1 VISSLELARLCGV
14 SQGTVDR
21 ALHGRAGISLKTRD
35 RILDHAR
42 QHGYR
47 PNPAAREL
55 ITGKSGT
62 VSATIPSVNNIFFM
76 DLLSEIGRRLKER
89 NLRLQITP
97 VESRGDFLAALDDFA
112 ARRHRMALVI
122 PPEEGIAAPASVSL
136 RMALVSLVSPCEGTG
151 VHFLAPDEQETG
163 RAAIRYLHG
172 RGHRRIL
179 HLTYPRRSHAI
190 EARAAGYAE
199 QASALGLSPQVLAGV
214 GRTSLARAIE
224 EGRPT
229 ALFCHNDWLALTTL
243 LLLSEMGLR
252 VPEDISVLGVDNS
265 PTLAAIN
272 PGLTTM
278 AYPMEAI
285 GAAVLD
291 VLDGKPAQLT
301 GTLMKVVE
309 RTTVRSRPLK
319 TAQHIHYK

>member
-1 VISSLELARLCGV
+1 MISSLELARLCGV

-35 RILDHAR
+35 RILGLAQ

-55 ITGKSGT
+55 ITGQSGT
-62 VSATIPSVNNIFFM
+62 VGAIIPSVNNIFFM
-76 DLLSEIGRRLKER
+76 DLFAEIGRRLKER
-89 NLRLQITP
+89 NLRLQLTP
-97 VESRGDFLAALDDFA
+97 VESREDFLAALDDFA

-122 PPEEGIAAPASVSL
+122 PPEEGIEVPPSVSKH
-136 RMALVSLVSPCEGTG
+136 MALVSLVGPCEGTG
-151 VHFLAPDEQETG
+151 VHFLAPDERETG
-163 RAAIRYLHG
+163 RTAVRYLHD

-179 HLTYPRRSHAI
+179 HLTYTRRSHAI
-190 EARAAGYAE
+190 AARAKGYEE
-199 QASALGLSPQVLAGV
+199 QVRALGLSPQVLAGV
-214 GRTSLARAIE
+214 DRASLARAIE

-229 ALFCHNDWLALTTL
+229 ALFCHNDWLALKTIM
-243 LLLSEMGLR
+243 LLSEMGLR

-272 PGLTTM
+272 PSLTTL

-285 GAAVLD
+285 GASVLG
-291 VLDGKPAQLT
+291 VLDGKPAQLA
-301 GTLMKVVE
+301 GAPMQIIE
-309 RTTVRSRPLK
+309 RATVK
-319 TAQHIHYK
+319 TI